1 MNKKIKNLLISVIIS
16 VLIIGLLEIFVFIPE
31 YNRRVEY
38 TKELREWDQLTN
50 TGDPFAGVE
59 GTEDIGGSI
68 LHSVPPS
75 QYTIYDDPYVKEQQN
90 IMVLFAIIGM
100 IILTLFFY
108 FIIGYI
114 QKRRK
119 DLKLTSEDKKK
130 IKITLIVI
138 IVIIGILGSYFFIK
152 HLNLTNEKNKF
163 IGKWQ
168 YIPSYN
174 SSDYPLLLYENMTFF
189 NNGSVKIESTINSS
203 YVESELTEEY
213 ASKIERYYVSWQ
225 VFEIYDNNYVCLID
239 DDFYHIIKEDIDKH
253 GVKKTCNKYEFDG
266 DNTLIL
272 CKSDIC
278 KTYRKVDV

>member
-1 MNKKIKNLLISVIIS
+1 MNKKIKNLLISVLIS
-16 VLIIGLLEIFVFIPE
+16 LLIVGLLEIFVFIPE
-31 YNRRVEY
+31 YDRRVEY

-59 GTEDIGGSI
+59 GMEDISGSI
-68 LHSVPPS
+68 LHSVPSEP
-75 QYTIYDDPYVKEQQN
+75 YIYDTPYVKEQQN
-90 IMVLFAIIGM
+90 FVVLFAIIGM
-100 IILTLFFY
+100 IILTLLFY

-114 QKRRK
+114 QKSRK
-119 DLKLTSEDKKK
+119 DLKLTDANKNK
-130 IKITLIVI
+130 IKIFFVVI

-168 YIPSYN
+168 YVPPYN
-174 SSDYPLLLYENMTFF
+174 SYDYPLLLYENITFF
-189 NNGSVKIESTINSS
+189 NNGSVKIESIINSS

-253 GVKKTCNKYEFDG
+253 GVEKTCNKYEFDG
-266 DNTLIL
+266 DNTLTL
-272 CKSDIC
+272 CKNDIC
-278 KTYRKVDV
+278 KTYRKVNV